1 MATPVTAG
9 TPSSTRLEVDDGVAV
24 LTIHRPP
31 ANALDTDLIAEIA
44 ARVQEAVLHPGTGAL
59 VITGSGTRFV
69 AGADIKM
76 LRTVDAQTFLP
87 FISGIQRIF
96 DDLEAAPIP
105 TIAAINGHAMGG
117 GLELALACDLRF
129 AAAGVRLGLPE
140 VKLGLLPGAG
150 GTQRLVETIG
160 RGPALEMLLTGA
172 PVDAERALTLGLVNR
187 VLPVDAVLEGARQL
201 AAELA
206 AGARE
211 AQREIKACVLAHT
224 DGGRRAGSR
233 AEAVGVAHLIGT
245 ADARKGIAAF
255 LDKRTPNFGEAR

>member
-1 MATPVTAG
+1 MTPAA
-9 TPSSTRLEVDDGVAV
+9 PPASTRLEVEGGVAL
-24 LTIHRPP
+24 LTIDRPP
-31 ANALDTDLIAEIA
+31 ANALDASLIAEISTQ
-44 ARVQEAVLHPGTGAL
+44 VQQAVLHPDAGAL

-87 FISGIQRIF
+87 FISAIQRVF

-117 GLELALACDLRF
+117 GLELALACDLRI
-129 AAAGVRLGLPE
+129 AAEGVRLGLPE

-160 RGPALEMLLTGA
+160 RGRALEMLLTGA
-172 PVDAERALTLGLVNR
+172 PVDAERALSLGLVNR
-187 VLPVDAVLEGARQL
+187 VLPADAVLDGAR
-201 AAELA
+201 ELA
-206 AGARE
+206 QELARGARE

-245 ADARKGIAAF
+245 ADAREGISAF
-255 LDKRTPNFGEAR
+255 LDKRVPAFGAAG